1 MKCVLSLGQ
10 EDSLEK
16 EMATHSNILACRIS
30 MDRGVCQGAVH
41 RIADSDMTEERALM
55 HLLNASKHQYPT
67 VKHYTRTSV

>member
-30 MDRGVCQGAVH
+30 MDRGVCQGTVH
-41 RIADSDMTEERALM
+41 RIAESDMTEETTLM

-67 VKHYTRTSV
+67 VKHYTRTPI